1 MMVTGE
7 QSYEQVV
14 SAVELVPDDYIIKP
28 FSPDKLVLRLDRIMA
43 KKEFFRSTTRKSAK
57 GICRGPGHPRSPAQ

>member
-28 FSPDKLVLRLDRIMA
+28 FSPDKLLLRLERIVA
-43 KKEFFRSTTRKSAK
+43 KKTFCRLLPAK
-57 GICRGPGHPRSPAQ
+57 A